1 MRYERRVTPRR
12 AACAGGWNVRTREDA
27 VVQSILIT
35 GGAGFI
41 GSNFTRFLMTARPNV
56 KVHVLD
62 ALTYAGNLDNFPD
75 WVLDNVNF
83 KFWYGNVCNP
93 DIVNAVMEQVDT
105 VIHFAAESHVARS
118 IFDNTVFFQTD
129 VLGTQ
134 TIANHVLKHRRRVRR
149 FVHIST
155 SEVYGTA
162 LTEPMDEKHAL
173 NPLSPYASAKCGADR
188 LVYSYWATY
197 AIPSVIVRPFNQFG
211 PHQHLEKCIPRFIT
225 NALCGEPLTVHGD
238 GSAARDWVFV
248 DDTCHALLAAIEAPL
263 DEVIGAGDQPGDGP
277 RGQCRDD
284 CRDGHRYPRRG
295 SPADR
300 KRAGSAGAGAQA
312 HQFDGSGGAA
322 AEMAGDDGLRHGA
335 GADGR
340 LVPRASG
347 MVEPAGAAQERGA
360 DAGRW
365 DARDALRR
373 GGQRCPALRTRQA
386 GTPDATEDVG
396 QRRRVR

>member
-263 DEVIGAGDQPGDGP
+263 DEVIGRVINLGTGRAVSVGTIAEMVIDILG
-277 RGQCRDD
+277 
-284 CRDGHRYPRRG
+284 
-295 SPADR
+295 ADR
-300 KRAGSAGAGAQA
+300 RLIENVPDRPGQVRKHISSTDRAARLLKWRAMTDFGT
-312 HQFDGSGGAA
+312 
-322 AEMAGDDGLRHGA
+322 GLARTVDWYREHPEWWSRRELLKNVELTL
-335 GADGR
+335 ADG
-340 LVPRASG
+340 
-347 MVEPAGAAQERGA
+347 
-360 DAGRW
+360 
-365 DARDALRR
+365 
-373 GGQRCPALRTRQA
+373 TRV
-386 GTPDATEDVG
+386 TH
-396 QRRRVR
+396 